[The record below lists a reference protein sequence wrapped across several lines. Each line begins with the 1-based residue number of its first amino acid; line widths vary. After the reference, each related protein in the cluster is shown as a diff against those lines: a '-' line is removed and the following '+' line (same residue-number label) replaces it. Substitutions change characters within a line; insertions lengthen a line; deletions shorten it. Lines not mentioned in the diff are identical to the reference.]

1 MEELKD
7 LFKDLKKVVVIDH
20 IESNSFKE
28 IQDLHSKWV
37 NEGYEGLVAR
47 KPTSTYQFGKR
58 GSDMIKWKEYF
69 EEEFQI
75 VDYKDGLRDEDFC
88 FICETDE
95 GKPFAAKPIGDRELK
110 DQYLRDI
117 DDIIGK
123 MGTVK
128 FFEWSKD
135 GVPQQPIF
143 QTVRDYE

>member
-1 MEELKD
+1 
-7 LFKDLKKVVVIDH
+7 
-20 IESNSFKE
+20 
-28 IQDLHSKWV
+28 
-37 NEGYEGLVAR
+37 
-47 KPTSTYQFGKR
+47 
-58 GSDMIKWKEYF
+58 MIKWKEYF

-110 DQYLRDI
+110 DQYLKDI

-128 FFEWSKD
+128 FFECSKD